1 MRSWSGGNTG
11 ATRNELYANTLR
23 RTGHTAVLV
32 PIPGG
37 EGTEIIITAQ
47 RLGEYGPKYVFPG
60 LGGSSVSGFNDALV
74 YHVFVCDF
82 EFRENQEESGK
93 EMRSES
99 TFKESYYLDRAFFK
113 SSSEVG
119 ESGLLGIDAEAESKS
134 GVYVYYEESLESDSG
149 SASATPGFM
158 HSLYKIFLLVLLLRI
173 TLFFGENTM
182 GRMDHVN
189 LLLFI
194 VMMVM
199 ALVFIFGFTNSY
211 IMDNGDR
218 VILENNAKNEP
229 DVNMT
234 LIIGYGT
241 IVDEETHVVY
251 GGTLGDT
258 QKRVMWYPSWGF
270 ILFFASALLTFSSRE
285 DS

>member
-1 MRSWSGGNTG
+1 MS
-11 ATRNELYANTLR
+11 
-23 RTGHTAVLV
+23 
-32 PIPGG
+32 
-37 EGTEIIITAQ
+37 
-47 RLGEYGPKYVFPG
+47 
-60 LGGSSVSGFNDALV
+60 SSVT
-74 YHVFVCDF
+74 F

-93 EMRSES
+93 EMQS
-99 TFKESYYLDRAFFK
+99 TTALKQSYYLDRTLVK

-119 ESGLLGIDAEAESKS
+119 ESGLLGIDAEIESKS
-134 GVYVYYEESLESDSG
+134 GAYVYHEESLESDEG
-149 SASATPGFM
+149 YASATLGFM
-158 HSLYKIFLLVLLLRI
+158 HGLYKIFLLVLLLRI
-173 TLFFGENTM
+173 ASFFGENTL

-194 VMMVM
+194 VMLVM
-199 ALVFIFGFTNSY
+199 TLVFIFGFTNSY

-234 LIIGYGT
+234 LIIGFGT
-241 IVDEETHVVY
+241 VVDEETHEIYY
-251 GGTLGDT
+251 GGMLGDT
-258 QKRVMWYPSWGF
+258 QNRVAWYPSWGF

>member
-1 MRSWSGGNTG
+1 MDRSTYSL
-11 ATRNELYANTLR
+11 ASV
-23 RTGHTAVLV
+23 VLLFLALMM
-32 PIPGG
+32 PWF
-37 EGTEIIITAQ
+37 TMS
-47 RLGEYGPKYVFPG
+47 
-60 LGGSSVSGFNDALV
+60 SSVT
-74 YHVFVCDF
+74 F

-149 SASATPGFM
+149 SAPATPGFM

-182 GRMDHVN
+182 GRMNHVN

-258 QKRVMWYPSWGF
+258 QNRVMWYPSWGF